1 MDLSTLD
8 QETRCFV
15 LIGQFFHTWANMER
29 ALHAATGYALNID
42 ATKVQILA
50 VNIDFEN
57 KLYIINTLVDANQDF
72 SADDRKQYSK
82 TIEEFRKRGN
92 RNMIAHTP
100 FEPHATGVQFERVK
114 AKGKLAAKTE
124 VWDVKKFEE
133 EAVAVN
139 EFRTFLELLGSRFA
153 ARPLAEEAY
162 RNAAQSSWYG
172 HAWYGQSYYGMS
184 PALMAEATRQSEEA
198 QKQAA
203 AKTP

>member
-15 LIGQFFHTWANMER
+15 LLGQFFHTWANMER

-82 TIEEFRKRGN
+82 TIEEFG
-92 RNMIAHTP
+92 ATVGALFHPTP
-100 FEPHATGVQFERVK
+100 DATAAGKPPYNQFLPRYV
-114 AKGKLAAKTE
+114 
-124 VWDVKKFEE
+124 
-133 EAVAVN
+133 
-139 EFRTFLELLGSRFA
+139 
-153 ARPLAEEAY
+153 
-162 RNAAQSSWYG
+162 
-172 HAWYGQSYYGMS
+172 
-184 PALMAEATRQSEEA
+184 
-198 QKQAA
+198 
-203 AKTP
+203 